1 MKRFSNFQE
10 EYLVG
15 QLLEQMDD
23 GNPFDGIE
31 DEKDLPD
38 SPSGQSLWKDAL
50 VGSSTSKPKYWMNFY
65 NIITDSN
72 HRGEYF
78 QVMSKNKKKII
89 AYVQIIP
96 PPIFTDFFKDKNKS
110 NIDDWKSLLGKYKNE
125 TFSGFNKGWEI
136 KNSYSWSQGDDIG
149 DKIDLSVLN
158 KDLIKDAA
166 FSSLVFDD
174 DDKIEGRG
182 ANSSLYTSLYEQLAS
197 ITLIANKSEINGI
210 LGNTNAL
217 TSRETF
223 NKVLDY
229 IKSNQS
235 KINNG
240 KSLPKISEE
249 TLAYYY
255 VDALNVIQGAWNFRN
270 SSTYSKVFGGSG
282 EVIHGDVDGYYKRF
296 RSMAGGQYSIAGL
309 KKNTADSVYMSG
321 ISYEEF
327 DTNDNIVLEEDSNTG
342 IIEIKGGTKKG
353 YLLQLSLKKGKD
365 AAQGGKVLRSFTSR
379 KFYTPAMRQKILDTY
394 QLRLENY
401 EQDRN
406 DVMYLEERLL
416 EKIADLGKKGVKYVR
431 DKINKVWKGI
441 QTWAKKLFN
450 RWFNTRNLNAFHK
463 RIERSLKRY
472 LPESV
477 SPAEFHSDLISGKGE
492 FWNNYVQ
499 TYTSAKK
506 AIDNVNF
513 GDKGK
518 FLPMISDEVQAIM
531 TNKSFI
537 GKSLGK
543 DTNDIRFLISNM
555 TTFEVIK
562 NMMTEFGKSDDFSR
576 NVDYA
581 IEVMANVTD
590 DIKVGESKLAV
601 IKLYGVEFGSG
612 EKSWEVVS
620 RKGSVSKIQSKI
632 TEMNLTPI
640 LGILEVKLV
649 GTPTSKSRKGYLVTY
664 LYILAGVDDEG
675 KEYFS
680 KAQMTSDT
688 SGYKAETSANFFYAT
703 VSGDTITTTPAS
715 NVEH

>member
-1 MKRFSNFQE
+1 
-10 EYLVG
+10 
-15 QLLEQMDD
+15 
-23 GNPFDGIE
+23 
-31 DEKDLPD
+31 
-38 SPSGQSLWKDAL
+38 
-50 VGSSTSKPKYWMNFY
+50 
-65 NIITDSN
+65 
-72 HRGEYF
+72 
-78 QVMSKNKKKII
+78 
-89 AYVQIIP
+89 
-96 PPIFTDFFKDKNKS
+96 
-110 NIDDWKSLLGKYKNE
+110 
-125 TFSGFNKGWEI
+125 
-136 KNSYSWSQGDDIG
+136 
-149 DKIDLSVLN
+149 
-158 KDLIKDAA
+158 
-166 FSSLVFDD
+166 
-174 DDKIEGRG
+174 
-182 ANSSLYTSLYEQLAS
+182 LAS
-197 ITLIANKSEINGI
+197 ITLIAPKTEVTNI
-210 LGNTNAL
+210 LGDTDAP
-217 TSRETF
+217 TKRETF

-309 KKNTADSVYMSG
+309 KKNTADSVYISG

-365 AAQGGKVLRSFTSR
+365 AAQGGKVLRSFTAR

-441 QTWAKKLFN
+441 QSWAKKLLN
-450 RWFNTRNLNAFHK
+450 KWFNARNLNKVHK
-463 RIERSLKRY
+463 GIERSLKRY

-477 SPAEFHSDLISGKGE
+477 SPAEFHSALVSGKGE

-499 TYTSAKK
+499 SYTSAKN
-506 AIDNVNF
+506 AIDNVKF

-518 FLPMISDEVQAIM
+518 FLPMISAEVVEIM
-531 TNKSFI
+531 TDGAFLRN
-537 GKSLGK
+537 SLGQ

-562 NMMTEFGKSDDFSR
+562 NMMTEFGQDDDFSI